1 MLKLEDINFSYGKQ
15 KILHEI
21 NFHLEKREFIGI
33 IGPNGS
39 GKSTLLKNISKLLE
53 PDHGYIYLDRDL
65 LNSYSYKELAKKMA
79 VVPQDTDVNFSFS
92 VYDLVMMGRNPYQ
105 DRWGR
110 VSDEDK
116 RKVEEALELTDTKK
130 FKDKSIQ
137 NLSGGERQRVIIAR
151 AIVQEPELLLL
162 DEPTA
167 SLDINYQRNIFDLV
181 SDLNDELDMSV
192 LAVSHDLNLISQ
204 YCERL
209 ILLKQGK
216 IYTMGKVEEVITKD
230 NISKVYNTDVEIK
243 YNPITERPYVIIIPR
258 QKSSYNLR
266 ENEFK
271 VHLICGG
278 GTGKDIMNIL
288 NELNISVSTG
298 VLNRGDSDWEEAK
311 KLNYEIVEIPPFAP
325 IDEKSVKKNKEKMG
339 KADLIIISN
348 TPFGWGN
355 LDNIKVLANF
365 SNKDILFMRENKL
378 EERDFTEGK
387 FTQLY
392 EKIKKDNN
400 VNEIKNKKELCN
412 FINSKYEEI
421 LYD

>member
-1 MLKLEDINFSYGKQ
+1 MLKLKGIDFSYGEQ
-15 KILHEI
+15 QILHQI
-21 NFHLEKREFIGI
+21 DFHLRENEFIGI

-39 GKSTLLKNISKLLE
+39 GKSTLLKNISKLLD
-53 PDHGYIYLDRDL
+53 PDQGFIYLDKDL
-65 LNSYSYKELAKKMA
+65 LNNYSYKDLAKKMA
-79 VVPQDTDVNFSFS
+79 VVPQDSEINFNFT

-110 VSDEDK
+110 ISQKDK
-116 RKVEEALELTDTKK
+116 EKVKEAMELTDTAK

-181 SDLNDELDMSV
+181 SDLNEELEMSV

-209 ILLKQGK
+209 ILLHQGK
-216 IYTMGKVEEVITKD
+216 IHSIGKVEDVITKE
-230 NISKVYNTDVEIK
+230 NISEVYNTDVDIK
-243 YNPITERPYVIIIPR
+243 YNPITERPYVIIVPR
-258 QKSSYNLR
+258 KKGSTKNIKSD
-266 ENEFK
+266 FK

-278 GTGKDIMNIL
+278 GTGKNIMNIL
-288 NELNISVSTG
+288 KDLKVNVTCG

-311 KLNYEIVEIPPFAP
+311 RLNFDIVEIPPFAP
-325 IDEKSVKKNKEKMG
+325 IDKEAMTKNEKKIKNS
-339 KADLIIISN
+339 DLIIVSG

-355 LDNIKVLANF
+355 LDNIKVLNNF
-365 SNKDILFMRENKL
+365 KNKDIIFIDDNLDK
-378 EERDFTEGK
+378 RDFTDGE
-387 FTQLY
+387 FTQILSEIEENNKVY
-392 EKIKKDNN
+392 EINN
-400 VNEIKNKKELCN
+400 DKELCKFLN
-412 FINSKYEEI
+412 
-421 LYD
+421 

>member
-1 MLKLEDINFSYGKQ
+1 MLKLEDINFSYEKQ
-15 KILHEI
+15 KILHKI
-21 NFHLEKREFIGI
+21 NFHLKENEFIGI

-39 GKSTLLKNISKLLE
+39 GKSTLLKNISKLLS
-53 PDHGYIYLDRDL
+53 PDSGYIYLDKGL
-65 LNSYSYKELAKKMA
+65 LNEYSYKELARKMA
-79 VVPQDTDVNFSFS
+79 VVPQDTEINFNFS

-110 VSDEDK
+110 VTETDK
-116 RKVEEALELTDTKK
+116 NKVEEALELTDTKK

-137 NLSGGERQRVIIAR
+137 KLSGGERQRVIIAR

-167 SLDINYQRNIFDLV
+167 SLDINYQRNIFDLI
-181 SDLNDELDMSV
+181 SDLNDELEMSV

-209 ILLKQGK
+209 ILLSNGN
-216 IYTMGKVEEVITKD
+216 IHTMGKVEEVITKE
-230 NISKVYNTDVEIK
+230 NISEVYNTEVDIK
-243 YNPITERPYVIIIPR
+243 YNPMTERPYVIIVPR
-258 QKSSYNLR
+258 KKNSQKRR
-266 ENEFK
+266 ENNFK

-288 NELNISVSTG
+288 NDLNIKVSCG

-311 KLNYEIVEIPPFAP
+311 RLNYEVVEIPPFAP
-325 IDEKSVKKNKEKMG
+325 IDENAVEKNKKRIG
-339 KADLIIISN
+339 NSDLIIVSN

-355 LDNIKVLANF
+355 IDNIEVLT
-365 SNKDILFMRENKL
+365 SLEKKDILFMTKQDVKV
-378 EERDFTEGK
+378 RDFTEGK
-387 FTQLY
+387 TTELF
-392 EKIKKDNN
+392 EKIKKNNN
-400 VNEIKNKKELCN
+400 VHEINNNKELCS
-412 FINSKYEEI
+412 FINNNYKEI

>member
-1 MLKLEDINFSYGKQ
+1 VLKLEDINFSYEKQ
-15 KILHEI
+15 KILHKI
-21 NFHLEKREFIGI
+21 NFHLKENEFIGI

-39 GKSTLLKNISKLLE
+39 GKSTLLKNISKLLS
-53 PDHGYIYLDRDL
+53 PDSGYIYLDKGL
-65 LNSYSYKELAKKMA
+65 LNEYSYKELARKMA
-79 VVPQDTDVNFSFS
+79 VVPQDTEINFNFS

-110 VSDEDK
+110 VTETDK
-116 RKVEEALELTDTKK
+116 NKVEEALELTDTKK

-137 NLSGGERQRVIIAR
+137 KLSGGERQRVIIAR

-167 SLDINYQRNIFDLV
+167 SLDINYQRNIFDLI
-181 SDLNDELDMSV
+181 SDLNDELEMSV

-209 ILLKQGK
+209 ILLSNGN
-216 IYTMGKVEEVITKD
+216 IHTMGKVEEVITKE
-230 NISKVYNTDVEIK
+230 NISEVYNTEVDIK
-243 YNPITERPYVIIIPR
+243 YNPMTERPYVIIVPR
-258 QKSSYNLR
+258 KKNSQKRR
-266 ENEFK
+266 ENNFK

-288 NELNISVSTG
+288 NDLNIKVSCG

-311 KLNYEIVEIPPFAP
+311 RLNYEVVEIPPFAP
-325 IDEKSVKKNKEKMG
+325 IDENAVEKNKKRIG
-339 KADLIIISN
+339 NSDLIIVSN

-355 LDNIKVLANF
+355 IDNIEVLT
-365 SNKDILFMRENKL
+365 SLEKKDILFMTKQDVKV
-378 EERDFTEGK
+378 RDFTEGK
-387 FTQLY
+387 TTELF
-392 EKIKKDNN
+392 EKIKKNNN
-400 VNEIKNKKELCN
+400 VHEINNNKELCS
-412 FINSKYEEI
+412 FINNNYKEI

>member
-1 MLKLEDINFSYGKQ
+1 MLKLDNIEFSYEKQ
-15 KILHEI
+15 KILHDI
-21 NFHLEKREFIGI
+21 NFHLEKNEFIGI

-39 GKSTLLKNISKLLE
+39 GKSTLLKNISKLLD
-53 PDHGYIYLDRDL
+53 PDKGFIYLDSNL
-65 LNSYSYKELAKKMA
+65 LNDYSYKDLAKKMA
-79 VVPQDTDVNFSFS
+79 VVPQDTDVNFNFS

-110 VSDEDK
+110 VKEDDK
-116 RKVEEALELTDTKK
+116 RKVQEALELTDTLK

-181 SDLNDELDMSV
+181 SDLNEELEMSV

-209 ILLKQGK
+209 ILLHQGK
-216 IYTMGKVEEVITKD
+216 IHSIGKVEDVITKE
-230 NISKVYNTDVEIK
+230 NISEVYNTDVDIK

-258 QKSSYNLR
+258 QRGSQKIVDKD
-266 ENEFK
+266 FHI
-271 VHLICGG
+271 HLICGG
-278 GTGKDIMNIL
+278 GTGKDIMNLL
-288 NELNISVSTG
+288 NDLDIGVSTG

-311 KLNYEIVEIPPFAP
+311 RLNYEVVEIPPFAP
-325 IDEKSVKKNKEKMG
+325 IDEEAVKENEQKMK
-339 KADLIIISN
+339 KANLIIISD

-355 LDNIKVLANF
+355 LDNIKSLANF
-365 SNKDILFMRENKL
+365 KNKDILFMVNNDL
-378 EERDFTEGK
+378 EQRDFTEGK
-387 FTQLY
+387 FTELY
-392 EKIKKDNN
+392 KHIKKNNN
-400 VNEIKNKKELCN
+400 VNEIKSHKELCN

-421 LYD
+421 SYD

>member
-1 MLKLEDINFSYGKQ
+1 MLKLDNIEFSYEKQ
-15 KILHEI
+15 KILHDI
-21 NFHLEKREFIGI
+21 NFHLEKNEFIGI

-39 GKSTLLKNISKLLE
+39 GKSTLLKNISKLLD
-53 PDHGYIYLDRDL
+53 PDKGFIYLDSNL
-65 LNSYSYKELAKKMA
+65 LNDYSYKDLAKKMA
-79 VVPQDTDVNFSFS
+79 VVPQDTDVNFNFS

-110 VSDEDK
+110 VKEEDK
-116 RKVEEALELTDTKK
+116 RKVQEALELTDTLK

-181 SDLNDELDMSV
+181 SDLNEELEMSV

-209 ILLKQGK
+209 ILLHQGK
-216 IYTMGKVEEVITKD
+216 IHSIGKVEDVITKE
-230 NISKVYNTDVEIK
+230 NISEVYNTDVDIK

-258 QKSSYNLR
+258 QRGSQKIVDKD
-266 ENEFK
+266 FHI
-271 VHLICGG
+271 HLICGG
-278 GTGKDIMNIL
+278 GTGKDIMNLL
-288 NELNISVSTG
+288 NDLNIGVSTG

-311 KLNYEIVEIPPFAP
+311 RLNYEVVEIPPFAP
-325 IDEKSVKKNKEKMG
+325 IDKEAVKKNEKKMK
-339 KADLIIISN
+339 KADLIIISD

-355 LDNIKVLANF
+355 LDNIKSMANF
-365 SNKDILFMRENKL
+365 EGKDILFMINNDL
-378 EERDFTEGK
+378 EQRDFTEGK
-387 FTQLY
+387 FTELY
-392 EKIKKDNN
+392 KQIKDNNN
-400 VNEIKNKKELCN
+400 VNEIKSHKELCN
-412 FINSKYEEI
+412 YINSKYKENS
-421 LYD
+421 YD

>member
-1 MLKLEDINFSYGKQ
+1 MLKLENINFSYAKQ

-21 NFHLEKREFIGI
+21 NFHLKEHEFIGI

-39 GKSTLLKNISKLLE
+39 GKSTLLKNISKLLD
-53 PDHGYIYLDRDL
+53 PDEGYIYLDKNL
-65 LNSYSYKELAKKMA
+65 LNDYSYQELAKKMA
-79 VVPQDTDVNFSFS
+79 VVPQDTNVSFNFT

-110 VSDEDK
+110 VSKEDK
-116 RKVEEALELTDTKK
+116 KKVEEALQLTDTAK
-130 FKDKSIQ
+130 FKDKSIK

-167 SLDINYQRNIFDLV
+167 SLDINYQRNIFDLI
-181 SDLNDELDMSV
+181 SDLNEELEMAV

-209 ILLKQGK
+209 ILLHKGK
-216 IYTMGKVEEVITKD
+216 IYSMGEVEEVITKA
-230 NISKVYNTDVEIK
+230 NISEVYNTDVDIK

-258 QKSSYNLR
+258 QKGSQQMR
-266 ENEFK
+266 AHDFK

-278 GTGKDIMNIL
+278 GTGNDIMNIL
-288 NELNISVSTG
+288 NDLNIGVSTG
-298 VLNRGDSDWEEAK
+298 VLNRGDSDWESAK
-311 KLNYEIVEIPPFAP
+311 RFNFEVVEIPPFAP
-325 IDEKSVKKNKEKMG
+325 IDERAVQENKEKMQ
-339 KADLIIISN
+339 KADLIIISD

-355 LDNIKVLANF
+355 LDNIKVLADFND
-365 SNKDILFMRENKL
+365 KDILFMMNNDLQK
-378 EERDFTEGK
+378 RDFTEGK
-387 FTQLY
+387 FTELY
-392 EKIKKDNN
+392 EEIKENNN
-400 VNEIKNKKELCN
+400 VNEIDSNKKLCN